1 MDSTIHV
8 TDATNM
14 NKFNLNCKEMT
25 RISYNKFEKQGLRK
39 ILTFHLLLEGQLRFR
54 IANNLHTARI
64 TFKEVFNMILRPPLV
79 FACMTLLL
87 AAHVVKVDARSSTQ
101 SVKYTL
107 KIGG

>member
-1 MDSTIHV
+1 
-8 TDATNM
+8 
-14 NKFNLNCKEMT
+14 
-25 RISYNKFEKQGLRK
+25 
-39 ILTFHLLLEGQLRFR
+39 
-54 IANNLHTARI
+54 
-64 TFKEVFNMILRPPLV
+64 MILRPPLV